1 MPSEVVV
8 VGVGCGSMGSNQLDV
23 AGVELGSLLE
33 GSIRINHQIV
43 QRLVA
48 ADDCQTEEMDSS
60 LRSTKESQNVTMGAG
75 STTACRFLRAY
86 AACFE
91 PSISNSMAANILV

>member
-1 MPSEVVV
+1 MKIDLQ
-8 VGVGCGSMGSNQLDV
+8 MGSNQLDV

-48 ADDCQTEEMDSS
+48 AD
-60 LRSTKESQNVTMGAG
+60 VA
-75 STTACRFLRAY
+75 
-86 AACFE
+86 
-91 PSISNSMAANILV
+91 